1 MPLDELIREGE
12 RIMTICNACRYC
24 EGFCAVFPAMEKRL
38 TFAEAD
44 MNYLANLCH
53 NCGECLRSCQYEPP
67 HPFDVNVPK
76 TLAKIR
82 LRSYELYCWPQ
93 ALGAAF
99 RMKGIATVLSIAG
112 IFAVSMAAALRLIGH
127 RVLIGPA
134 GNANFYN
141 VVSHGVMATTFGIVF
156 LFVIAALAV
165 GVIRYVKDTGGQFDA
180 AAPGG
185 GVIAGLRDALSLR
198 YLHGSGEDCTT
209 KENTRAPWRRR
220 FHHFTFYGFLLCFA
234 STSVATV
241 YHVMFDWPAPY
252 PLLSVPVLL
261 GTLGGIG
268 LVIGPIGLWAIR
280 RRTDQATLDSNQ
292 QGLSRAFIL
301 TLVLTSVTGLALL
314 AFRETAAMILLLI
327 VHLAVVMTM
336 FAMLPYG
343 KFVHGLYR
351 AAALIQYARECRSE
365 TQGATLEPDEVFAD
379 AQDAR

>member
-1 MPLDELIREGE
+1 MPLSDLIREGE

-93 ALGAAF
+93 ALGSAF
-99 RMKGIATVLSIAG
+99 RMNGVATVLSIAG
-112 IFAVSMAAALRLIGH
+112 ILAACMAAAVRLIGH
-127 RVLIGPA
+127 RALIGPA
-134 GNANFYN
+134 GTASFYI
-141 VVSHGVMATTFGIVF
+141 VVPHGVMAITFGLVF
-156 LFVIAALAV
+156 LFVIAALAA
-165 GVIRYVKDTGGQFDA
+165 GITRYLKDTGGQFTA
-180 AAPGG
+180 EPGSG
-185 GVIAGLRDALSLR
+185 LISGLRDALSLK

-209 KENTRAPWRRR
+209 KENTRTPWRRW
-220 FHHFTFYGFLLCFA
+220 FHHFAFYGFLLCFA

-241 YHVMFDWPAPY
+241 YHLVFHWPAPY
-252 PLLSVPVLL
+252 PLLSLPVVL

-268 LVIGPIGLWAIR
+268 LVIGPTGLWAIR
-280 RRTDQATLDSNQ
+280 RRTDPPTLDPNQ
-292 QGLSRAFIL
+292 EGLSRAFIL

-314 AFRETAAMILLLI
+314 AFRDTAAMTLLLI
-327 VHLAVVMTM
+327 VHLAVVMTF
-336 FAMLPYG
+336 FATLPYG

-351 AAALIQYARECRSE
+351 VAALIQYARESRSE
-365 TQGATLEPDEVFAD
+365 AKGGAPNA
-379 AQDAR
+379 AG